1 MAKTRKV
8 IDAEAKLADLRSAI
22 DGVDGAL
29 VVLLARRFEFVQ
41 EVVEAKLALGL
52 PAAIP
57 ARVEEVITRVRAE
70 AERQGF
76 LADVTEKIWRLL
88 IDEMIRYE
96 EGQFN
101 KRTLRPFSKD
111 VSEGGRGYG
120 RLRNVVLSV

>member
-8 IDAEAKLADLRSAI
+8 IDAEAKLAELRSAI

-70 AERQGF
+70 AEQLGF

-96 EGQFN
+96 EGQLN
-101 KRTLRPFSKD
+101 KK
-111 VSEGGRGYG
+111 
-120 RLRNVVLSV
+120 